1 MTEQD
6 YINEQDYLRYVA
18 RERALRFKELME
30 QARREDGMYGYS
42 QSHC

>member
-1 MTEQD
+1 MTEQEYND
-6 YINEQDYLRYVA
+6 AQDYLRYVA
-18 RERALRFKELME
+18 RERALRFKEIIE